1 MKGVL
6 ALEEYDS
13 VVVGAGVAGSLFSYF
28 LACKGYRVALV
39 ERKPKETIG
48 LKVCGDAIGVH
59 HFSEV
64 GLSLPSSVILNEVQG
79 AKVFSPSGKYVFYV
93 EGKGIIVDRL
103 AFGQYLLNLA
113 LSKGV
118 ELYDNCEARSPLVE
132 GNKVVGVKFFNKG
145 EGKVRELRA
154 KVVVDA
160 SGVTACLRRKLP
172 REWWVSEGVD
182 KEDLQ
187 IAYREIRNLRSDIED
202 VKCIRI
208 HLDPEVAPG
217 GYWWF
222 FPRGPREVNIGLG
235 VQWREGAPNP
245 KEKFY
250 AYLASMKE
258 IEGSKVI
265 HAGGGLVPTRRPLSA
280 PVASGFLAIGDAA
293 LTCNPLHGGG
303 IGPAML
309 SAKLAAESVSK
320 ALSEGNTDI
329 RALWTYPI
337 DYFKYYGYKQAALDI
352 FRAFLQSLSKEEI
365 EFGMAKKLVKEEEV
379 YRVGMKGDLEL
390 SLAERALRAL
400 KALPKPSFLLRLSRV
415 AKYMKLIKELYLN
428 YPSSPDHFEKWLIEV
443 RNLLSEY
450 YRSLNIRKA

>member
-1 MKGVL
+1 MVAKERYDVVIIGGGVSGL
-6 ALEEYDS
+6 FLS
-13 VVVGAGVAGSLFSYF
+13 RLVAE
-28 LACKGYRVALV
+28 KGYAVAVV
-39 ERKPKETIG
+39 EMKPMNEIG
-48 LKVCGDAIGVH
+48 EKVCGDAVSRRY
-59 HFSEV
+59 FAKL
-64 GLSLPSSVILNEVQG
+64 GLKEPAGNEVENVV
-79 AKVFSPSGKYVFYV
+79 KEVRIYSPSEKAILTV
-93 EGKGIIVDRL
+93 
-103 AFGQYLLNLA
+103 
-113 LSKGV
+113 
-118 ELYDNCEARSPLVE
+118 
-132 GNKVVGVKFFNKG
+132 KG
-145 EGKVRELRA
+145 EGFELNRKTFGQRLLKESLESGA
-154 KVVVDA
+154 IVLDNSYLKKATIRDNVVTEVTIHDRNRGKDVILESRVFVDA
-160 SGVTACLRRKLP
+160 SGISGALRTKLP
-172 REWWVSEGVD
+172 SHWWISEKINASETAV
-182 KEDLQ
+182 
-187 IAYREIRNLRSDIED
+187 AYREIRVLSEDIENYD
-202 VKCIRI
+202 VLRI
-208 HLDPEVAPG
+208 YLSQKITPG